1 MAAGRPSVPRP
12 AEAPGR
18 RAPEP
23 PGRARPR
30 PGSAP
35 YLSRRAPPPRRGA
48 GAGAGGAGSLRR
60 HLRVARTAAPGL
72 ALARSR
78 GPGAAHASGRRGRRR
93 AAAREA
99 RRGGAGTHF
108 LPLCRQRGRRA
119 QPRRCAA
126 YLRGLAGRCLARYPR
141 CSPQWG
147 ARLRGDRKRSRG
159 RSPSGWDPPRVT
171 GARGHILGNQCG
183 VPCVFFPARNG
194 VSASS
199 HSPPSCSPRSWNEN
213 CRKPVKDCEFLGSDI
228 TREQRTMSTAG
239 VAAQEMRVPLKTGF
253 LHTSQGMGSLK
264 TCWGSHS
271 GFENTF
277 FNVDPIAV
285 AYNLN
290 PSTEQHLP
298 SIGHSSN
305 HASMNDHSFAE
316 SCIQV
321 PSQKSSPPPVSPK
334 NEQPIPRYEDNLI
347 PGFSKLSLTM
357 GCVSEE
363 TPPHHM
369 PIKNGPIQFLSASSN
384 DRSSRPLPPL
394 PISEDLT
401 PDDVDK
407 EVEFLT
413 SSDTDFL
420 LEGYELPFKSSAPS
434 RRSFRG
440 CGQINYAYFDTPTGP
455 KPEDAN
461 PTQSLNGYISSIYP
475 PPQQLHRRLRRS
487 HSGPAGSLNKPVV
500 RLSGHLNRS
509 SPNSDEDKPEI
520 PPRVPIPPRALK
532 PDYRRWSAE
541 VASSAYSDEDRPP
554 KVPPREPLSR
564 SNSRT
569 PSPKSLPSYLNGVMP
584 PTQSFAPDPKYVSSK
599 ALQRQNSEGSSNRVP
614 CILPIIE
621 NGKKASS
628 THYYLLPERP
638 PYLDK
643 YEKFFREAEESSS
656 NTEVQSWSGDCTAT
670 SAPTKLD
677 SKPRM
682 DIAGHLK
689 RKHLSYVVSP

>member
-1 MAAGRPSVPRP
+1 
-12 AEAPGR
+12 
-18 RAPEP
+18 
-23 PGRARPR
+23 
-30 PGSAP
+30 
-35 YLSRRAPPPRRGA
+35 
-48 GAGAGGAGSLRR
+48 
-60 HLRVARTAAPGL
+60 
-72 ALARSR
+72 
-78 GPGAAHASGRRGRRR
+78 
-93 AAAREA
+93 
-99 RRGGAGTHF
+99 
-108 LPLCRQRGRRA
+108 
-119 QPRRCAA
+119 
-126 YLRGLAGRCLARYPR
+126 
-141 CSPQWG
+141 
-147 ARLRGDRKRSRG
+147 
-159 RSPSGWDPPRVT
+159 
-171 GARGHILGNQCG
+171 
-183 VPCVFFPARNG
+183 
-194 VSASS
+194 
-199 HSPPSCSPRSWNEN
+199 
-213 CRKPVKDCEFLGSDI
+213 
-228 TREQRTMSTAG
+228 MSTAG
-239 VAAQEMRVPLKTGF
+239 VAAQEMRVPLKAGF
-253 LHTSQGMGSLK
+253 LHTSQAMGSLK

-277 FNVDPIAV
+277 FNVDPIAM

-298 SIGHSSN
+298 SIDFLNFLGHSSN
-305 HASMNDHSFAE
+305 HASVNDHSFAE
-316 SCIQV
+316 SCIQG
-321 PSQKSSPPPVSPK
+321 PSQTSSPPPVSPK
-334 NEQPIPRYEDNLI
+334 NEQPISRYENHLI
-347 PGFSKLSLTM
+347 PGFSKLSLAM

-363 TPPHHM
+363 TPPHM
-369 PIKNGPIQFLSASSN
+369 PVKNGPIQFLSASSN

-394 PISEDLT
+394 PISEDLI
-401 PDDVDK
+401 PDEVDK

-420 LEGYELPFKSSAPS
+420 LEDYELPSFKSSAPS

-461 PTQSLNGYISSIYP
+461 TMQSLNGCISSIYP
-475 PPQQLHRRLRRS
+475 PPQQQHRRLRRS

-554 KVPPREPLSR
+554 KVPPREPLSC

-656 NTEVQSWSGDCTAT
+656 NTEVQSWSGDCTGT
-670 SAPTKLD
+670 SAPKLD

>member
-1 MAAGRPSVPRP
+1 
-12 AEAPGR
+12 
-18 RAPEP
+18 
-23 PGRARPR
+23 
-30 PGSAP
+30 
-35 YLSRRAPPPRRGA
+35 
-48 GAGAGGAGSLRR
+48 
-60 HLRVARTAAPGL
+60 
-72 ALARSR
+72 
-78 GPGAAHASGRRGRRR
+78 
-93 AAAREA
+93 
-99 RRGGAGTHF
+99 
-108 LPLCRQRGRRA
+108 
-119 QPRRCAA
+119 
-126 YLRGLAGRCLARYPR
+126 
-141 CSPQWG
+141 
-147 ARLRGDRKRSRG
+147 
-159 RSPSGWDPPRVT
+159 
-171 GARGHILGNQCG
+171 
-183 VPCVFFPARNG
+183 
-194 VSASS
+194 
-199 HSPPSCSPRSWNEN
+199 
-213 CRKPVKDCEFLGSDI
+213 
-228 TREQRTMSTAG
+228 MSTAG

-316 SCIQV
+316 SCIQA
-321 PSQKSSPPPVSPK
+321 PSQKSSLPPVSPK
-334 NEQPIPRYEDNLI
+334 NEQPVSRYEDHLV

-363 TPPHHM
+363 TPPHM
-369 PIKNGPIQFLSASSN
+369 PIKNGPIQFLSACSN

-394 PISEDLT
+394 PVSEDLT
-401 PDDVDK
+401 PDEVDR

-420 LEGYELPFKSSAPS
+420 LEDYELPPFKSRAPS
-434 RRSFRG
+434 QRSFRG

-455 KPEDAN
+455 KSEDAN

-599 ALQRQNSEGSSNRVP
+599 ALQRQNSEGSSNRIP

-656 NTEVQSWSGDCTAT
+656 TTEVQSWSGDCAAA